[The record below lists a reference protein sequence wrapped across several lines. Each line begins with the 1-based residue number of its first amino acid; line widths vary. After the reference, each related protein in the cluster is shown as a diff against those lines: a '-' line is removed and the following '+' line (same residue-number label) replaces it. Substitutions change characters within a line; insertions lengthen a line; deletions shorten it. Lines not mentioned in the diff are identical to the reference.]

1 MKAGG
6 CLLRVLVFLL
16 AFVLLC
22 VLPPLG
28 AAALMFLGVTNYFI
42 QKGQK

>member
-1 MKAGG
+1 MGRA
-6 CLLRVLVFLL
+6 LLKILVFLV

-42 QKGQK
+42 QKEQK

>member
-1 MKAGG
+1 MRI
-6 CLLRVLVFLL
+6 LLKIVVFLVV
-16 AFVLLC
+16 FILLC
-22 VLPPLG
+22 VLPPAG

>member
-1 MKAGG
+1 MKT
-6 CLLRVLVFLL
+6 LLKILVFLV
-16 AFVLLC
+16 AFWLLC